1 MNHVGH
7 VLNDY
12 FNRTNPQWRRRYN
25 IIITQ
30 KNPCLTSG
38 STNITKL
45 FLQAMCELEIAHLKR
60 ANTLST
66 NLPNDEIS
74 DEIPR
79 FASVQS
85 NYIA

>member
-1 MNHVGH
+1 
-7 VLNDY
+7 
-12 FNRTNPQWRRRYN
+12 
-25 IIITQ
+25 
-30 KNPCLTSG
+30 
-38 STNITKL
+38 
-45 FLQAMCELEIAHLKR
+45 MCELEIAQSKR

-79 FASVQS
+79 FESVQS